1 MSTVCVLIAI
11 DVEGALSSSDLS
23 NNIYMMDTD
32 KFQGSSGEG
41 TAALDTY
48 LAIGDTIIWSVAPI
62 DPGTNVQIKSFTGEA
77 VDNKYIKPVQNP
89 LSPTNWLSKF
99 QPPGS
104 ADPEDRFQYA
114 LVFSF
119 EGHEMTFD
127 PYLVVK

>member
-11 DVEGALSSSDLS
+11 DVEGALSSSSLS
-23 NNIYMMDTD
+23 NNLYMMDTD

-41 TAALDTY
+41 TAALVTK

-62 DPGTNVQIKSFTGEA
+62 DPNTNVQIKGFTGQA

-89 LSPTNWLSKF
+89 LSPTDWLSKF

-104 ADPEDRFQYA
+104 ANPGDRFQYT

-127 PYLVVK
+127 PYLMVK